1 MLYFLII
8 LGLALGSFLSAVTY
22 RIPRRIS
29 FVVGRSIC
37 PKCKKQIAWYDNI
50 PLLSFALLNGK
61 CRSCKAIISLRYPLI
76 EIVTAVGFIV
86 IWNHFQ
92 NFGILTA
99 SFYLLI
105 FILSLILFVIDWEH
119 QYLPDELTF
128 LIFVLG
134 ILMFF
139 VRDNGL
145 FSYLFTGFLLSNF
158 ILVLNIITKGKG
170 MGLGDVKLA
179 LGLGVFFSLG
189 YGLVFIFLAF
199 LTGALAGIILILA
212 RKAGLKSKV
221 AFGPF
226 LILSF
231 WIMILWADKIIGN
244 LAIG

>member
-1 MLYFLII
+1 
-8 LGLALGSFLSAVTY
+8 
-22 RIPRRIS
+22 
-29 FVVGRSIC
+29 
-37 PKCKKQIAWYDNI
+37 
-50 PLLSFALLNGK
+50 
-61 CRSCKAIISLRYPLI
+61 LI
-76 EIVTAVGFIV
+76 ELTSAAGFV
-86 IWNHFQ
+86 LVWNHFYSL
-92 NFGILTA
+92 GILTA
-99 SFYLLI
+99 SFYLFI

-139 VRDNGL
+139 GRDNGL
-145 FSYLFTGFLLSNF
+145 FSYLFTGFLWSNF